1 MKVLIARMNHETNT
15 FSPVPTPLSS
25 FGRNGPAC
33 DEEALR
39 ENLGARTAMAAFID
53 LARARGAQI
62 VTPLS
67 AWANPSG
74 PVHADAYDAMCERI
88 LAQVPGCDAIFLDLH
103 GAMVAENSD
112 DGEGDLLA
120 RVRAAAP
127 GVPIAVAL
135 DLHGNITAR
144 IVENADVVVG
154 FKTYPHVDMY
164 ETGEHAGRLLW
175 DMIAGRGRPVIAWRR
190 LPLMSHTLRSTTES
204 GAMRDAVQAA
214 RAEEAAGLA
223 AASVFAGFALAD
235 IPYPCVSVVTVADG
249 DRNAA
254 EAVADRLA
262 TRIWAN
268 REGFVYHSEPLSDSL
283 DRACEMAQGSD
294 RPILLLDHGDNCNS
308 GGTCDTTAVLET
320 ALAKGMSGILAGPL
334 CDPEA
339 VATMIAAG
347 VGARVTLPLGNKR
360 SLAAIGVHARPMQA
374 TGIVRAITDGE
385 YVITGP
391 TYTGMRVGM
400 GRCAV
405 LDMGAAC
412 VTVSEQ
418 PHEPWD
424 LGVFESVGQDP
435 RRARFLLLKSRMY
448 CRPVF
453 VPISGG
459 LVECDSPGVTT
470 SDYGVFPYRRRSRPL
485 YPLESAS
492 WPDPDG
498 VVRQR

>member
-25 FGRNGPAC
+25 FGRNGPQYGQ
-33 DEEALR
+33 EALR
-39 ENLGARTAMAAFID
+39 GNEGERTAMGAFID
-53 LARARGAQI
+53 LARARGARM

-74 PVHADAYDAMCERI
+74 RVHAAAYDEMCARI
-88 LAQVPGCDAIFLDLH
+88 LADVPGCDAIFLDLH
-103 GAMVAENSD
+103 GAMAAENSD

-135 DLHGNITAR
+135 DLHGNVTPR
-144 IVENADVVVG
+144 IVENADVIVS

-175 DMIAGRGRPVIAWRR
+175 RMIDGDFKPVMAWRR
-190 LPLMSHTLRSTTES
+190 LPLMTHTLRSDTS
-204 GAMRDAVQAA
+204 NGAMRDAVQAA
-214 RAEEAAGLA
+214 RDAEGRGVA
-223 AASVFAGFALAD
+223 AASVLAGFGLAD
-235 IPYPCVSVVTVADG
+235 IPRPCISVIVVTDN
-249 DRNAA
+249 DRALAEDTAA
-254 EAVADRLA
+254 RIAAG
-262 TRIWAN
+262 IWAQ
-268 REGFVYHSEPLSDSL
+268 RDGFVYRSEPLQDSL
-283 DRACEMAQGSD
+283 ARAQDLAAGAR

-308 GGTCDTTAVLET
+308 GGTCDTTAVLEA
-320 ALAKGMSGILAGPL
+320 ALARGMEGILAGL
-334 CDPEA
+334 VCDPAA
-339 VATMIAAG
+339 VQAMSAAG

-360 SLAAIGVHARPMQA
+360 PLDNIGIHAQPMRASGTVLAL
-374 TGIVRAITDGE
+374 TDGE
-385 YVITGP
+385 YVISGP

-400 GRCAV
+400 GRSAV
-405 LDMGAAC
+405 LDLGPARVV
-412 VTVSEQ
+412 VTSQ

-435 RRARFLLLKSRMY
+435 RAARFLLLKSRMY

-453 VPISGG
+453 VPISAG

-470 SDYGVFPYRRRSRPL
+470 SDYAIFPYARREKPL
-485 YPLESAS
+485 YPLEETNYDAMA
-492 WPDPDG
+492 PG
-498 VVRQR
+498 